1 MKKGLCLLLISAGF
15 VFADLP
21 KFEDAGLIEAGGSLI
36 DHIFPSP
43 CVYDWNGDGKKDLIV
58 GQFSS
63 GKVNLYINSGT
74 NSEPVLDAPTF
85 LKAGVS
91 DITLSGS

>member
-1 MKKGLCLLLISAGF
+1 MKRVLCLLLILSGL

-21 KFEDAGLIEAGGSLI
+21 KFEESGLLSAGGSLI

-43 CVYDWNGDGKKDLIV
+43 CVYDWDGDGIKDLIV

-63 GKVNLYINSGT
+63 GKVNLYLNSGT
-74 NSEPVLDAPTF
+74 NSSPELDASTF
-85 LKAGVS
+85 LKAGGT